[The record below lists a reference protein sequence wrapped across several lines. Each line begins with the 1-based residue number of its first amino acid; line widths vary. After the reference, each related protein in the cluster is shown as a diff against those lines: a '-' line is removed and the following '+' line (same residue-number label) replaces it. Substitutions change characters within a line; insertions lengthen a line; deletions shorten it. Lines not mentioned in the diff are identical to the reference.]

1 MIIKTTSSSE
11 NIEHDNLAT
20 HVELC
25 SQRNEII
32 NKNISA
38 LETRQDKLE
47 TAMATSKFL
56 ILKAIGVATAVLSSA
71 VSLTVI
77 ILDRLH

>member
-25 SQRNEII
+25 SQRNDII

-47 TAMATSKFL
+47 TALASSKFL
-56 ILKAIGVATAVLSSA
+56 MLKAIGVATAVLSSA